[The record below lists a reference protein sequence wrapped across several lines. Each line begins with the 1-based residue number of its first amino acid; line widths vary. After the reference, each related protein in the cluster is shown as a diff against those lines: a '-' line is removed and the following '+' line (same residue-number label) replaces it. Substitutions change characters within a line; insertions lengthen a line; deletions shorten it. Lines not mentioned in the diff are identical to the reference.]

1 MKKVLL
7 FSLALVA
14 TAAISSCKKDR
25 TCTCT
30 SEISGTLNLTVS
42 ADTLLVD
49 MSKSDAVAKCESF
62 NSSFT
67 DGNETVETTC
77 ELK

>member
-1 MKKVLL
+1 MKRVLL

-30 SEISGTLNLTVS
+30 SEASGTFNFTVS

-49 MSKSDAVAKCESF
+49 LSKSDAVAKCEGF
-62 NSSFT
+62 SSSYT
-67 DGNETVETTC
+67 DGNESVVTTC
-77 ELK
+77 ELN